1 MKKTIG
7 LIVAMDKELSL
18 FIDNNPLVSIENKRG
33 CFDFYITNV
42 NDNVL
47 VIAKSGIGKVNSA
60 LCVAT
65 MINEY
70 HPDYIISSGVCGTL
84 RKQDVL
90 PGDFVIAEEIRYHD
104 VWCGKPNLL
113 GQVQDMPASYYCEH
127 IDLNKLPDKY
137 KYHRGLMISGDWFV
151 DDSEKALSLSSFDSN
166 GIDMESGSIA
176 QTCYRYE
183 VPLISVR
190 IVSDAILNP
199 ETKPYDEFWNA
210 APTMLNDVVMCV
222 VENYL
227 KEMNKTDAIDVLKLF
242 VDHEKHSEF
251 YANAT
256 REEVDAIEF
265 AIKYM
270 EEH

>member
-18 FIDNNPLVSIENKRG
+18 FIDNNPSVSIESKSG
-33 CFDFYITNV
+33 CFDFYIMNV
-42 NDNVL
+42 GDNVL

-70 HPDYIISSGVCGTL
+70 HPDCIISSGVCGTL

-113 GQVQDMPASYYCEH
+113 GQVQDMPASYYCEPV
-127 IDLNKLPDKY
+127 DLDKLPDKY
-137 KYHRGLMISGDWFV
+137 KYHRGLLISGDWFV
-151 DDSEKALSLSSFDSN
+151 DDSEKTFSLSAFDSN

-199 ETKPYDEFWNA
+199 EAKPYDEFWNI

-222 VENYL
+222 IENYVKKL
-227 KEMNKTDAIDVLKLF
+227 CKKETIDILEAF
-242 VDHEKHSEF
+242 SEHEKHTEL

-256 REEVDAIEF
+256 REEVDAMEY

-270 EEH
+270 KEH

>member
-199 ETKPYDEFWNA
+199 EAKSYDEFWDI
-210 APTMLNDVVMCV
+210 APTMLNDVVMSV
-222 VENYL
+222 IENYL
-227 KEMNKTDAIDVLKLF
+227 KEMNKTQVIEILKTF
-242 VDHEKHSEF
+242 VDYEKNTG
-251 YANAT
+251 YINAIM
-256 REEVDAIEF
+256 EEVDAVEY

-270 EEH
+270 ESH

>member
-1 MKKTIG
+1 MKKIIG

-18 FIDNNPLVSIENKRG
+18 FIDNNPSVSIESKSG
-33 CFDFYITNV
+33 CFDFYIMNV
-42 NDNVL
+42 DDNVL
-47 VIAKSGIGKVNSA
+47 VIANSGIGKVNSA
-60 LCVAT
+60 LCVAI

-70 HPDYIISSGVCGTL
+70 HPDCIISSGVCGTL

-127 IDLNKLPDKY
+127 IDFDKLPDKY

-151 DDSEKALSLSSFDSN
+151 DDSEKALTLSSFDSN

-199 ETKPYDEFWNA
+199 EAKPYDEFWNV
-210 APTMLNDVVMCV
+210 APTMLNDVVVCV
-222 VENYL
+222 IENL
-227 KEMNKTDAIDVLKLF
+227 FKEMDKKETIDILKAF
-242 VDHEKHSEF
+242 SDHEKHTGL
-251 YANAT
+251 YVNAT
-256 REEVDAIEF
+256 REEVDAIEY

-270 EEH
+270 EGH